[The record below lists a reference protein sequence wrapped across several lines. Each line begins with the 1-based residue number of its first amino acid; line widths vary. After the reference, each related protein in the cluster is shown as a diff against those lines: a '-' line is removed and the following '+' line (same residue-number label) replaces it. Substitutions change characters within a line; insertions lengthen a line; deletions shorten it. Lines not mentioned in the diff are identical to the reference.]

1 MENHFY
7 YSKKYIQKP
16 ERYSKLK
23 KRRLG
28 EMTVSFFWIRFV
40 IFSLISVV
48 FLYQE
53 FEPTQHFA
61 VLLLLFS
68 LLLIG
73 YFLLSVVPKP
83 AVLHGV
89 MGILLFSFGF
99 FASSETKVYILFLF
113 LYLMMEG
120 AVLLSSKDFLYSFG
134 SYLILSFLFLYWKV
148 PEKSPFLLVSSLF
161 AILTF
166 SLNRSFAALK
176 EKQKL
181 YETLVGEFRKLKRI
195 SYESERTARLEERT
209 RIARDIHDSVG
220 HKLTALL
227 MHLQILSMQKGEDF
241 EELKGLVQDSLEET
255 RQAVRALR
263 TEEHEGIATV
273 LELIRKLEAESHIF
287 LNLTIKKGILSTP
300 LTNQESIV
308 LYRVI
313 QEALTNAMRH
323 SHSKEVELQLGFD
336 AIGKL
341 EFSISNKVV
350 EKKEFTFGFG
360 LSNMEERL
368 KEIGGKLTVY
378 YTETDFVVEGSFPLK
393 GENRNV
399 ESIIG

>member
-1 MENHFY
+1 
-7 YSKKYIQKP
+7 
-16 ERYSKLK
+16 
-23 KRRLG
+23 
-28 EMTVSFFWIRFV
+28 VSFFWIRFV
-40 IFSLISVV
+40 IFSLMSAV

-53 FEPTQHFA
+53 FESTQHFA
-61 VLLLLFS
+61 ILLLLFS

-73 YFLLSVVPKP
+73 HFLLTVVPTP
-83 AVLHGV
+83 AILYCV
-89 MGILLFSFGF
+89 MGILLFSLGF
-99 FASSETKVYILFLF
+99 FASSETKVYIFFLF

-120 AVLLSSKDFLYSFG
+120 AVLLGSRDFLFSFG
-134 SYLILSFLFLYWKV
+134 ACLILSFLFLYWEV
-148 PEKSPFLLVSSLF
+148 PEKGPFLLVSSLF

-166 SLNRSFAALK
+166 SLNRSIVALK

-181 YETLVGEFRKLKRI
+181 YETVVGEFRKLKRI

-300 LTNQESIV
+300 LTNKESIV
-308 LYRVI
+308 LYRII

-323 SHSKEVELQLGFD
+323 SRSKEVQLQLGFD